1 MTESKIVTITPYSE
15 EWCRCMANAN
25 WNSEH
30 YIPNQFKRMSPKER
44 ESAIK
49 KYLKEKKDG
58 YNR

>member
-1 MTESKIVTITPYSE
+1 MDEKRIVTIPYPSE
-15 EWCRCMANAN
+15 EWSNCMANAN

-49 KYLKEKKDG
+49 KYLKEKK
-58 YNR
+58 